1 MTTEAPLRVCY
12 FGTYRAEYSRN
23 RIMIEGLRSQGVE
36 VCECQAQLWQSIEER
51 VDAVKGS
58 WRNPA
63 FFVHVVR
70 TYGRLLARYW
80 SQRNQYDVMVVG
92 YPGQFDVFLARL
104 LSWWQGKPLVWDIF
118 MSIYLIAVERGL
130 DRQSPTM
137 VGLLRRIERWACR
150 LPDRLILDT
159 AEYVKWFQRTHGV
172 DPARFRLVPTG
183 SNLSRS
189 TSLVHGW
196 QNAEQSNLLGGDCQ
210 IPDMGWGFGNPLR
223 AVNRQS
229 LAHDGLITEEQS
241 LREKFQVIYA
251 GTFIPN
257 HGVPTIIEA
266 AKLLAD
272 DPTIHFRL
280 IGQGPDLALAQQL
293 ATTYQLTNLTFIPW
307 LEQRALLTH
316 LAEADLCLG
325 VFGTT
330 PQSLMTVQNKIYEA
344 LALGKPVLSG
354 DGPAVRQALVAGE
367 EIYLCPRQDAAALAA
382 AIRQLQADPT
392 LCQRLATQGQARFQR
407 DYTTAALGQRF
418 KTHLY
423 EVMANR

>member
-1 MTTEAPLRVCY
+1 MTTETPLRVCY

-36 VCECQAQLWQSIEER
+36 VRECQAQLWQSIEER

-80 SQRNQYDVMVVG
+80 SQRKQYDVMIVG

-183 SNLSRS
+183 SNLSS
-189 TSLVHGW
+189 ATDQVK
-196 QNAEQSNLLGGDCQ
+196 EKQSRRKD
-210 IPDMGWGFGNPLR
+210 
-223 AVNRQS
+223 
-229 LAHDGLITEEQS
+229 
-241 LREKFQVIYA
+241 FQVIYA

-257 HGVPTIIEA
+257 HGVPTIVEA

-272 DPTIHFRL
+272 EPTIHFRL
-280 IGQGPDLALAQQL
+280 IGQGPDLVLAQEL
-293 ATTYQLTNLTFIPW
+293 ATAYQLTNLTFIPW
-307 LEQRALLTH
+307 LEQRELLTQ
-316 LAEADLCLG
+316 LAQADLCLG

-382 AIRQLQADPT
+382 AIRQLQADPA

-407 DYTTAALGQRF
+407 DYTAAALGQRF
-418 KTHLY
+418 KSHLR
-423 EVMANR
+423 EVMENRCIS

>member
-183 SNLSRS
+183 SNLSS
-189 TSLVHGW
+189 ATDQVK
-196 QNAEQSNLLGGDCQ
+196 EKQSRRKD
-210 IPDMGWGFGNPLR
+210 
-223 AVNRQS
+223 
-229 LAHDGLITEEQS
+229 
-241 LREKFQVIYA
+241 FQVIYA

>member
-23 RIMIEGLRSQGVE
+23 RIMIEALRSQGVA
-36 VCECQAQLWQSIEER
+36 VIECQAQLWQSIEER

-63 FFVHVVR
+63 FLGHVLR

-80 SQRNQYDVMVVG
+80 SVRNQYDLLVVG

-130 DRQSPTM
+130 NKQSPAM
-137 VGLLRRIERWACR
+137 VGSLRRIERWACH

-159 AEYVKWFQRTHGV
+159 AEYVNWFQQTHGV

-183 SNLSRS
+183 SNFSS
-189 TSLVHGW
+189 SASPVT
-196 QNAEQSNLLGGDCQ
+196 
-210 IPDMGWGFGNPLR
+210 GN
-223 AVNRQS
+223 
-229 LAHDGLITEEQS
+229 QS

-266 AKLLAD
+266 AKLLAN
-272 DPTIHFRL
+272 DPTIHFHL
-280 IGQGPDLALAQQL
+280 IGQGPDLAQAQQL
-293 ATTYQLTNLTFIPW
+293 AAAAQLTNLTFIPW
-307 LEQRALLTH
+307 LEQRDLLTQ

-367 EIYLCPRQDAAALAA
+367 EIYLCARQDASALAA
-382 AIRQLQADPT
+382 AIRQLQADPA
-392 LCQRLATQGQARFQR
+392 LRQRLATQGQARFQR
-407 DYTTAALGQRF
+407 DYTTVALGKRF
-418 KTHLY
+418 KTHLC
-423 EVMANR
+423 EVMENR

>member
-23 RIMIEGLRSQGVE
+23 RIMIEALRSQGVA
-36 VCECQAQLWQSIEER
+36 VIECQAQLWQSIEER

-63 FFVHVVR
+63 FLRHVLR
-70 TYGRLLARYW
+70 TYSRLLARYW
-80 SQRNQYDVMVVG
+80 SVRNDYDLMVVG

-130 DRQSPTM
+130 DKQSPTI

-159 AEYVKWFQRTHGV
+159 AEYVNWFQRTHGV

-183 SNLSRS
+183 SNFSS
-189 TSLVHGW
+189 SASPVTG
-196 QNAEQSNLLGGDCQ
+196 
-210 IPDMGWGFGNPLR
+210 
-223 AVNRQS
+223 
-229 LAHDGLITEEQS
+229 TKS
-241 LREKFQVIYA
+241 LREKLQIIYA

-257 HGVPTIIEA
+257 HGVPTIVEA

-272 DPTIHFRL
+272 DPTIHFRM

-293 ATTYQLTNLTFIPW
+293 AAAAQLTNLTFIPW
-307 LEQRALLTH
+307 LEQRELLAQ
-316 LAEADLCLG
+316 LAQADLCLG

-354 DGPAVRQALVAGE
+354 DGPAVRQALISGE
-367 EIYLCPRQDAAALAA
+367 EIYLCARQDAAALAA
-382 AIRQLQADPT
+382 AIRQLQADPA

-407 DYTTAALGQRF
+407 DYTTAALGERF
-418 KTHLY
+418 KAHLR